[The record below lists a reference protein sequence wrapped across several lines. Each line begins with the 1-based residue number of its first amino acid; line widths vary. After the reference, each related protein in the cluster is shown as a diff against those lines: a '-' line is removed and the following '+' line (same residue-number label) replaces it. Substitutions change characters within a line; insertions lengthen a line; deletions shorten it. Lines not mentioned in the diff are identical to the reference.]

1 MNHKYRV
8 KWAKNIRAY
17 FDRLLLAPV
26 QSSNCEASN
35 VPMLLNDVSKYS
47 TDATLS
53 SSTAAHDTLTTKC
66 SSSTHVVAVSDL
78 SSVLSCNDFDVSLS
92 VSNVLYYIAGYVW
105 STLDFLS
112 CTVCNR
118 VLFMPSTDVVCDD
131 QLFLHIKCF
140 SHRQNPFGNLKVP
153 SKKLMHCMKLMF
165 SIFEQ
170 HVHGVLAKNGVIA
183 LLKGQLADDVPF
195 DTIGLC
201 SEHKDAALCRLAFVC
216 TLAWTIA
223 LPLTSVC
230 IFVDYSFVII
240 NILLFY
246 WCFVAM
252 EELDNNKCM
261 SRAMQIMKN
270 AAIINGNRNAALHKE
285 NISGPRRSSRPRIT
299 PKRLSDS
306 TNVRPALCRKVSI
319 TSGEVQCGYLACSV

>member
-1 MNHKYRV
+1 M
-8 KWAKNIRAY
+8 
-17 FDRLLLAPV
+17 
-26 QSSNCEASN
+26 
-35 VPMLLNDVSKYS
+35 
-47 TDATLS
+47 
-53 SSTAAHDTLTTKC
+53 
-66 SSSTHVVAVSDL
+66 
-78 SSVLSCNDFDVSLS
+78 
-92 VSNVLYYIAGYVW
+92 
-105 STLDFLS
+105 
-112 CTVCNR
+112 
-118 VLFMPSTDVVCDD
+118 
-131 QLFLHIKCF
+131 
-140 SHRQNPFGNLKVP
+140 
-153 SKKLMHCMKLMF
+153 
-165 SIFEQ
+165 
-170 HVHGVLAKNGVIA
+170 
-183 LLKGQLADDVPF
+183 
-195 DTIGLC
+195 
-201 SEHKDAALCRLAFVC
+201 
-216 TLAWTIA
+216 
-223 LPLTSVC
+223 C